1 MHDQFRSPRKDAGE
15 LHKAAAEGDLERI
28 RELLPRS
35 DINMRNGCNR
45 TPLHIAAA
53 EGHVDVV
60 RLLAEHKADLDL
72 WDDHGET
79 PLLTAIARQKR
90 ECVFV
95 LLDLGADPGIVN
107 HHGDSVMHHAAM
119 MADIPLVERLIEY
132 YKVINNISFQNK
144 DHFTPLH
151 LAVARNHDETAEF
164 LLEMGA
170 NENAQS
176 LCKRYCAAL
185 VSVPRALALGDME
198 MTAAS
203 LLSPSRTPMMLAATY
218 GYPKMVRLLLQ
229 YNVDLSLKDSE
240 GHTATELATLHGNY
254 DCAYLLTQCAS
265 LSAGKC
271 RCYRCLDKN
280 IPIEHIRR
288 RALLR
293 KKQRLRKDGE
303 WQCGIAHMPGRATRL
318 ICGGFKELCSLC
330 HLSAPLRIPA
340 RAPLEIC
347 TQCPTSPHGPHGK
360 ERQQASEELT
370 LSGEV
375 QTGGMGVECPH
386 SQRGLTWLLCFVISE
401 KEKQEDLHVGVL
413 DMIREDY
420 KDEVELLDRLKM
432 EQERAVQHVRSG
444 KPKNKQLKED
454 IEQLTEQIREL
465 QKVENRR
472 TELTQ
477 LHGEQDDMEML
488 AQSVNLR
495 CFDEADGSSAK
506 STSDKT
512 ASKGGLKTTVH
523 PGEES
528 ITMLLQDEIERCH
541 QGERDK
547 PGEAA
552 LQVYWTTGPGE
563 LKRVLHYPSTQG
575 TSYEDEYLARLD
587 LRDERHR

>member
-176 LCKRYCAAL
+176 LCKR
-185 VSVPRALALGDME
+185 
-198 MTAAS
+198 
-203 LLSPSRTPMMLAATY
+203 TPMMLAATY

-293 KKQRLRKDGE
+293 KKQRLRKD
-303 WQCGIAHMPGRATRL
+303 
-318 ICGGFKELCSLC
+318 
-330 HLSAPLRIPA
+330 
-340 RAPLEIC
+340 
-347 TQCPTSPHGPHGK
+347 
-360 ERQQASEELT
+360 
-370 LSGEV
+370 
-375 QTGGMGVECPH
+375 
-386 SQRGLTWLLCFVISE
+386 E

-528 ITMLLQDEIERCH
+528 ITMLLQDEIESLQAKKQLIRMASE
-541 QGERDK
+541 GNAK
-547 PGEAA
+547 AA
-552 LQVYWTTGPGE
+552 
-563 LKRVLHYPSTQG
+563 
-575 TSYEDEYLARLD
+575 D
-587 LRDERHR
+587 LLSDGCAQH

>member
-1 MHDQFRSPRKDAGE
+1 MHEQFRSPRKDALE
-15 LHKAAAEGDLERI
+15 LHKAAMEGDLEKI

-45 TPLHIAAA
+45 TPLHVAAA

-72 WDDHGET
+72 WDNHGET

-144 DHFTPLH
+144 DLFTPLH

-170 NENAQS
+170 NENSQS
-176 LCKRYCAAL
+176 LCKR
-185 VSVPRALALGDME
+185 
-198 MTAAS
+198 
-203 LLSPSRTPMMLAATY
+203 TPLMLAATY

-240 GHTATELATLHGNY
+240 GRTATELATLHGHY

-293 KKQRLRKDGE
+293 KKQRLRKD
-303 WQCGIAHMPGRATRL
+303 
-318 ICGGFKELCSLC
+318 
-330 HLSAPLRIPA
+330 
-340 RAPLEIC
+340 
-347 TQCPTSPHGPHGK
+347 
-360 ERQQASEELT
+360 
-370 LSGEV
+370 
-375 QTGGMGVECPH
+375 
-386 SQRGLTWLLCFVISE
+386 E

-454 IEQLTEQIREL
+454 IEQLTDQIREL
-465 QKVENRR
+465 QKVENQRR
-472 TELTQ
+472 
-477 LHGEQDDMEML
+477 
-488 AQSVNLR
+488 S
-495 CFDEADGSSAK
+495 
-506 STSDKT
+506 
-512 ASKGGLKTTVH
+512 
-523 PGEES
+523 
-528 ITMLLQDEIERCH
+528 
-541 QGERDK
+541 
-547 PGEAA
+547 
-552 LQVYWTTGPGE
+552 
-563 LKRVLHYPSTQG
+563 
-575 TSYEDEYLARLD
+575 
-587 LRDERHR
+587 